1 MKIYTSQRERRRMIT
16 EEDKAEFK
24 EGVKRAGNKFT
35 IALSAND
42 QADFLFQPWSEAVHR
57 IFIRHGCSC
66 RHGSRLNCFGVLTRE
81 AKIALMEG
89 NDLLSFENFLSLF
102 DEARV
107 LFLTGN
113 WH

>member
-1 MKIYTSQRERRRMIT
+1 MIT
-16 EEDKAEFK
+16 EQDKAEFK
-24 EGVKRAGNKFT
+24 QGVERAGKRFS
-35 IALSAND
+35 IAMSAIAQTD
-42 QADFLFQPWSEAVHR
+42 VLFEPWSEAVHR

-81 AKIALMEG
+81 AQIALIEG
-89 NDLLSFENFLSLF
+89 NDLFSFKNFLSLF

-113 WH
+113 RH